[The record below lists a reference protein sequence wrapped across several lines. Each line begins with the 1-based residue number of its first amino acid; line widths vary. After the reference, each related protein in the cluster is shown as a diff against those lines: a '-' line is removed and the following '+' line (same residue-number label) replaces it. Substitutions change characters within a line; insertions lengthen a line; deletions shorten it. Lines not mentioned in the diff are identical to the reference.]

1 MRDNFMPNFLDTT
14 LRDGEQAPGVVFNIN
29 DKLAICSM
37 LNDAGISELEIG
49 TPAMGAS
56 EVSDIKV
63 LISAGFG
70 FITTAWCRANK
81 DDIKA
86 ARQCGTDGVHISLP
100 VSTILLNSMNK
111 SHDWVLD
118 SMKEI
123 VSMAL
128 NEFRFVTIGA
138 QDASRAEI
146 GFLNEFIGKALDFGA
161 SRIRIADTVGTLTPR
176 GTTNLFNSIYKV
188 HPNVPLEFHAHND
201 LGLATANVL
210 AAYETGVQSFSLTV
224 NGLGERAGNAAL
236 EEVVM
241 AFEYGENYKT
251 GINTKVFSKLSQY
264 VAKASKR
271 PIAESKPIIGRFAL
285 AHESGI
291 HTSSILRDRKSYQLF
306 DADAIGR
313 KELPFVFGKHS
324 GRESIRCFFRDINI
338 DVSEAE
344 CSRILE
350 QVKRQS
356 INLKRAISESEIL
369 EYYNQ
374 IQRESDVSLSHPAL
388 VMRTTLSRIEN
399 DWLENCFFTQAPVLH
414 FLK

>member
-1 MRDNFMPNFLDTT
+1 MHENFKPSFLDTT
-14 LRDGEQAPGVVFNIN
+14 LRDGEQAPGVVFNLN

-37 LNDAGISELEIG
+37 LSDAGIPELEIG

-56 EVSDIKV
+56 EVADIKA

-70 FITTAWCRANK
+70 FITTAWCRVNK

-86 ARQCGTDGVHISLP
+86 AVQCGTDGVHISFP

-111 SHDWVLD
+111 SHNWVMD
-118 SMKEI
+118 SMKGI

-176 GTTNLFNSIYKV
+176 GTSKLFNGIFLV
-188 HPNVPLEFHAHND
+188 HPDVPLEFHAHND

-210 AAYETGVQSFSLTV
+210 AAFETGVQSFSVTV

-241 AFEYGENYKT
+241 AFEYGENCKT

-271 PIAESKPIIGRFAL
+271 PISDSKPITGNLAM

-291 HTSSILRDRKSYQLF
+291 HTSSILRHRKSYQLI
-306 DADAIGR
+306 DADAIGS

-324 GRESIRCFFRDINI
+324 GGESIRHFFKCLNI
-338 DVSEAE
+338 EVSESE
-344 CSRILE
+344 CNEILE

-356 INLKRAISESEIL
+356 IKLKRAISESEIL

-374 IQRESDVSLSHPAL
+374 IQGEKNLTLSHPAL

-399 DWLENCFFTQAPVLH
+399 DWLAY
-414 FLK
+414 

>member
-1 MRDNFMPNFLDTT
+1 MHKNFKPNFLDTT
-14 LRDGEQAPGVVFNIN
+14 LRDGEQAPGVVFNLN

-56 EVSDIKV
+56 EVADIKALV
-63 LISAGFG
+63 SAGFG

-86 ARQCGTDGVHISLP
+86 AVQCGTDGVHISFP
-100 VSTILLNSMNK
+100 VSTILLSSMNK
-111 SHDWVLD
+111 SHGWVLD
-118 SMKEI
+118 SMKGI
-123 VSMAL
+123 VSMAM

-146 GFLNEFIGKALDFGA
+146 GFLNEFICKAVDFGA

-176 GTTNLFNSIYKV
+176 GTTKLFNGIFQV
-188 HPNVPLEFHAHND
+188 HPDVPLEFHAHND

-210 AAYETGVQSFSLTV
+210 AAFETGVQSFSVTV

-241 AFEYGENYKT
+241 AFEYGENCKT

-271 PIAESKPIIGRFAL
+271 PIPDSKPITGNLAM

-291 HTSSILRDRKSYQLF
+291 HTSSILRHRKSYQLI

-324 GRESIRCFFRDINI
+324 GRESIRHFFKDISI
-338 DVSEAE
+338 DISETE
-344 CSRILE
+344 CTGILE
-350 QVKRQS
+350 HVKRQS

-369 EYYNQ
+369 EFYNQ
-374 IQRESDVSLSHPAL
+374 IQGEKNLTLSHPAL

-399 DWLENCFFTQAPVLH
+399 DWLAY
-414 FLK
+414 